1 MPAAL
6 PDALK
11 HWFTRALRSVGYQL
25 VNLRRLYDFDG
36 LHTTHK
42 PRFQDDPRFQAA
54 WQRGREASYGDS
66 RGDWRVHIGLWAA
79 SVASRVPGDFVE
91 CGVNAGFLSSAI
103 LNYLDWASLGKT
115 FYLVDTFQ
123 GPVLEQYSAEEV
135 ERGHQQRAR
144 QAMVAEQ
151 YLTDLE
157 RVRRNY
163 REWERIEIVQGS
175 VPQVL
180 PSVHVQTVAFLHLDM
195 NCAFP
200 ETEALRYFWA
210 RISPGGI
217 VLLDDYNYFDYDAQG
232 NALDAV
238 ARDLGAGIL
247 SLPTG
252 QGMIVK

>member
-1 MPAAL
+1 MIRRP
-6 PDALK
+6 PRS
-11 HWFTRALRSVGYQL
+11 TRVRS
-25 VNLRRLYDFDG
+25 
-36 LHTTHK
+36 
-42 PRFQDDPRFQAA
+42 
-54 WQRGREASYGDS
+54 S
-66 RGDWRVHIGLWAA
+66 AA
-79 SVASRVPGDFVE
+79 SDV
-91 CGVNAGFLSSAI
+91 
-103 LNYLDWASLGKT
+103 YK
-115 FYLVDTFQ
+115 
-123 GPVLEQYSAEEV
+123 
-135 ERGHQQRAR
+135 R
-144 QAMVAEQ
+144 Q
-151 YLTDLE
+151 
-157 RVRRNY
+157 
-163 REWERIEIVQGS
+163 